1 MLPLPSELKALEV
14 AILVA
19 TLSPKSVLLGLNE
32 LRVHLDPWAVAGLE
46 GLGSA
51 VIKPWVEAQSIKLP
65 RQGLCAN
72 RSGPKRGGLP
82 ALPSNGSQVMLSLSF
97 AFSMGG
103 T

>member
-32 LRVHLDPWAVAGLE
+32 LRVHLDPWAVDGLE

-51 VIKPWVEAQSIKLP
+51 VFKASS
-65 RQGLCAN
+65 C
-72 RSGPKRGGLP
+72 RSNGSVQTGQVQRGGLP
-82 ALPSNGSQVMLSLSF
+82 PAWATPK
-97 AFSMGG
+97 
-103 T
+103 